1 MALWPFLF
9 LFNNVI
15 YGALISKIMTF
26 SLFPTYRLRFW
37 QRQYLIPVYIYIY
50 IYKKKVIDHTFMS
63 IIFWSFKVLKIA
75 KVFFFWAKDKQHV
88 YPIYMER
95 NKSFNNTHFYF
106 WIRKLQIFQ
115 NNFLSYTLT
124 IYCFLLLTKYLV

>member
-50 IYKKKVIDHTFMS
+50 IKKVIDHTFMS

-75 KVFFFWAKDKQHV
+75 KVFFFWLRTSNMSTLYIWKEIKV
-88 YPIYMER
+88 SI
-95 NKSFNNTHFYF
+95 TH
-106 WIRKLQIFQ
+106 IFIFELESCRFFKTIFCHKHLPSIASYYWQ
-115 NNFLSYTLT
+115 N
-124 IYCFLLLTKYLV
+124 I